1 MAIIKKSELKNMKE
15 EQVNSKMIELK
26 KELVKINAQLAIGTM
41 PENPGRVREIKRTI
55 AKLNTVLRS
64 RKNSKEVETK
74 KK

>member
-15 EQVNSKMIELK
+15 EQIGSRMIELK

-55 AKLNTVLRS
+55 AKLNTVLRTRQS
-64 RKNSKEVETK
+64 LKEVKAK